1 MSGFYDA
8 RKLARALGLP
18 EDAWGVPAARSP
30 ARRASFIADLDRVAH
45 GTAAAVRLIPD
56 SRLDERP
63 EEELWSLRELGYHSF
78 AFDNRVMRALEHAEE
93 MTWPVMN
100 AYIEESRTFD
110 TADAIADAGL
120 VLHARFARWYAAQP
134 PELWSRTLRTFSGE
148 QDAEDMLFFA
158 LGHMA
163 FHLVQLYRYLG
174 LIGIEGFTRL
184 DEGVLL
190 SFNEPTA
197 IGGGT
202 HLESN

>member
-18 EDAWGVPAARSP
+18 ADAWGVPVP
-30 ARRASFIADLDRVAH
+30 RAPERKASYPSDLDRVAK
-45 GTAAAVRLIPD
+45 GTAAAVRLIPKA
-56 SRLDERP
+56 RLDERP
-63 EEELWSLRELGYHSF
+63 EEELWSLRELGFHSF
-78 AFDNRVMRALEHAEE
+78 AFNNRVMRALGHGEE

-100 AYIEESRTFD
+100 AYIEESKAYA
-110 TADAIADAGL
+110 TADDIAGAGL
-120 VLHARFARWYAAQP
+120 ALHTRFTRWYEAQP
-134 PELWSRTLRTFSGE
+134 PNLWSRTLWTFSGE

-163 FHLVQLYRYLG
+163 FHLVQLYRYLE
-174 LIGIEGFTRL
+174 LIGVKDFDRL
-184 DEGVLL
+184 PENELL

-202 HLESN
+202 QLESH